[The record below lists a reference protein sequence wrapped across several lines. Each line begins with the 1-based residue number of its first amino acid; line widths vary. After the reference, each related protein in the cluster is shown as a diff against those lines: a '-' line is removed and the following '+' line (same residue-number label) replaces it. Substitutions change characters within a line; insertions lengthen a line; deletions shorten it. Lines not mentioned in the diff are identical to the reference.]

1 MKIGTRVKI
10 VNMPIS
16 KSEFNG
22 KQGVVTSWKPGRNH
36 CGVKLDGDYREVA
49 LMWNNVEVIE

>member
-10 VNMPIS
+10 VNMPMS

-49 LMWNNVEVIE
+49 LMWNNLEEVE

>member
-10 VNMPIS
+10 VNMPMS

-49 LMWNNVEVIE
+49 LMWNNLEEVK